1 LIVRK
6 IVVVTTITIVKTI
19 ALVTKAKIP
28 TTIIIKAQTQPQT
41 AKWNNKLINY

>member
-6 IVVVTTITIVKTI
+6 IVVITTITIVKTI
-19 ALVTKAKIP
+19 ALVTKAKTL

-41 AKWNNKLINY
+41 AKYSNKHTNY